1 MKIRLL
7 DIEGKSLGHVDVED
21 HLFDAPPNKALV
33 HQVVVAQQANARQ
46 GTVGTKNRAAVS
58 GGGRKPWKQKGT
70 GRARQGSIRSPQWK
84 GGGVVFGPSPRSY
97 RQNTPKRMKNA
108 ALRSSISSKAREGDL
123 IVIDKLE
130 LEQAKTKNIA
140 YVLESL
146 KIKGSALLVA
156 DGSDPA
162 IFKAGRNLESV
173 KLIPSFK
180 LNSLDVLMKSKIVM
194 TLDAVRNAESIWGTP
209 FLREKTLVDERVV
222 DEDVK

>member
-1 MKIRLL
+1 MKIRLF

>member
-21 HLFDAPPNKALV
+21 HLFDAPPNEALV

-162 IFKAGRNLESV
+162 IFKAARNLESV

-209 FLREKTLVDERVV
+209 FLREKTLVDVHVV

>member
-21 HLFDAPPNKALV
+21 HLFDAPPNEALV

-123 IVIDKLE
+123 IVIDKFE

-162 IFKAGRNLESV
+162 IFKAARNLESV

-209 FLREKTLVDERVV
+209 FLREKTLVDVHVV

>member
-21 HLFDAPPNKALV
+21 HLFDAPPNEALV

-123 IVIDKLE
+123 IVIDKFE

-140 YVLESL
+140 HVLESL

-162 IFKAGRNLESV
+162 IFKAARNLESV

>member
-21 HLFDAPPNKALV
+21 HLFDAPPNEALV

>member
-7 DIEGKSLGHVDVED
+7 DIKGKSLGHVDVED
-21 HLFDAPPNKALV
+21 HLFDAPPNEALV

-209 FLREKTLVDERVV
+209 FLREKTLVDVHVV

>member
-21 HLFDAPPNKALV
+21 HLFDASPNEALV

-97 RQNTPKRMKNA
+97 RQNTPKRMKNT
-108 ALRSSISSKAREGDL
+108 ALRSSISSKLRDGDL
-123 IVIDKLE
+123 IVIDKLN
-130 LEQAKTKNIA
+130 LEQVKTKNIA
-140 YVLESL
+140 NILKSL
-146 KIKGSALLVA
+146 KVQGSTLLVA
-156 DGSDPA
+156 DGSDPR
-162 IFKAGRNLESV
+162 IFKAARNLEKV
-173 KLIPSFK
+173 KLIPAFK
-180 LNSLDVLMKSKIVM
+180 LNSLDVLLKSKIVM
-194 TLDAVRNAESIWGTP
+194 TLEAVRNAESIWGSP
-209 FLREKTLVDERVV
+209 FLREKNIVDVQLVDE
-222 DEDVK
+222 EVK

>member
-1 MKIRLL
+1 VKIRLL

-21 HLFDAPPNKALV
+21 HLFDAPSNEALV

-108 ALRSSISSKAREGDL
+108 ALRSSISSKLRDGNL
-123 IVIDKLE
+123 IVIDKLN
-130 LEQAKTKNIA
+130 LEQIKTKNIA
-140 YVLESL
+140 NILKSL
-146 KIKGSALLVA
+146 KIQGSTLLIA
-156 DGSDPA
+156 DGSDPL
-162 IFKAGRNLESV
+162 IFKAARNLDKV

-180 LNSLDVLMKSKIVM
+180 LNSLDVLLKSKVVM
-194 TLDAVRNAESIWGTP
+194 TLEAVRNAENIWGSP
-209 FLREKTLVDERVV
+209 FLREKNIVDAQLVDE
-222 DEDVK
+222 DEK

>member
-21 HLFDAPPNKALV
+21 HLFDAPPNEALV

-46 GTVGTKNRAAVS
+46 GTAGTKNRAAVS

>member
-21 HLFDAPPNKALV
+21 HLFDAPPNEALV

-97 RQNTPKRMKNA
+97 RQNTPKRMKHA

-123 IVIDKLE
+123 IVIDKFE

-140 YVLESL
+140 HVLESL

-162 IFKAGRNLESV
+162 IFKAARNLKSV

-194 TLDAVRNAESIWGTP
+194 TLESVRNAESIWGAP
-209 FLREKTLVDERVV
+209 FLREKPFIDTRLV

>member
-1 MKIRLL
+1 VKIRLL

-21 HLFDAPPNKALV
+21 HLFDAPPNEALV

-97 RQNTPKRMKNA
+97 RQNTPKRMKHA

-123 IVIDKLE
+123 IVIDKFE

-140 YVLESL
+140 HVLESL

-162 IFKAGRNLESV
+162 IFKAARNLESV

>member
-1 MKIRLL
+1 VKIRLL

-21 HLFDAPPNKALV
+21 HLFDAPPNEALV

-162 IFKAGRNLESV
+162 IFKAARNLESV

-209 FLREKTLVDERVV
+209 FLREKTLVDVHVV

>member
-7 DIEGKSLGHVDVED
+7 DIEGKSLGHIDVED
-21 HLFDAPPNKALV
+21 HLFGADSNEALV

-46 GTVGTKNRAAVS
+46 GTVGTKNRSAVA
-58 GGGRKPWKQKGT
+58 GGGRKPWRQKGT
-70 GRARQGSIRSPQWK
+70 GRARHGSIRSPIWK
-84 GGGVVFGPSPRSY
+84 GGGVAFGPSPRSY

-108 ALRSSISSKAREGDL
+108 ALRCSISSRVRDGDL
-123 IVIDKLE
+123 IIIAKPD

-140 YVLESL
+140 NVMKSL
-146 KIKGSALLVA
+146 KVQGSALLVA

-162 IFKAGRNLESV
+162 IFKAARNLEGL

-180 LNSLDVLMKSKIVM
+180 LNSLDVLSKSKIVM
-194 TLDAVRNAESIWGTP
+194 TLDAVRNAESIWGAP
-209 FLREKTLVDERVV
+209 FSREKSGGDVRLV

>member
-1 MKIRLL
+1 MKIRLF

-21 HLFDAPPNKALV
+21 HLFDAPPNEALV

-162 IFKAGRNLESV
+162 IFKAARNLESV

-209 FLREKTLVDERVV
+209 FLREKTLVDVHVV